1 LSTRGCGDHVV
12 SRACILPVPVNPA
25 SPLLT
30 KSLISRGNKTGSHL
44 FTEGNH
50 DKNLL
55 PESVTMS
62 GAASVILVE
71 SLAKGVRNVSTHHME
86 PRCKHPSP
94 QLVGYLQA
102 SSEVDPFTGGASVG
116 VESKPE
122 KSERDME
129 RFLKDWDKE
138 WHKIS
143 AKKHG

>member
-1 LSTRGCGDHVV
+1 
-12 SRACILPVPVNPA
+12 
-25 SPLLT
+25 
-30 KSLISRGNKTGSHL
+30 
-44 FTEGNH
+44 
-50 DKNLL
+50 
-55 PESVTMS
+55 MS

-86 PRCKHPSP
+86 PTCKHPSP
-94 QLVGYLQA
+94 QLVDYLQA

-116 VESKPE
+116 VESKPK